1 MSDSEIK
8 SYPSAASL
16 ADLDLLIA
24 NAKKDPQAFALLYDR
39 FLSPLYR
46 YIFQRVRNRQ
56 DAEEITSQTFLAAYE
71 AFSAYH
77 HRGYFAA
84 WLFAIARKKLA
95 DHYRKAH
102 FDQSLEDTSDLVEDP
117 QYLGKAVSGE
127 RLGRL
132 RQKVADL
139 AEDEQEM
146 LRLRFSAELSFKEM
160 GVLLHKNEEAVK
172 KSFYRL
178 LARLQSQMED
188 ENV

>member
-1 MSDSEIK
+1 MSDIEIK
-8 SYPSAASL
+8 PSPSAASL
-16 ADLDLLIA
+16 VELDLLIA
-24 NAKKDPQAFALLYDR
+24 NAQKDPQAFALLYDR

-46 YIFQRVRNRQ
+46 YIYQRVHNKQ
-56 DAEEITSQTFLAAYE
+56 DAEEVTSQTFLAAYE

-95 DHYRKAH
+95 DHYRKTRN
-102 FDQSLEDTSDLVEDP
+102 DQPLEDAFDLGEDP
-117 QYLGKAVSGE
+117 QYLGKAVRGE

-132 RQKVADL
+132 RQMLASL
-139 AEDEQEM
+139 AEDEQEL
-146 LRLRFSAELSFKEM
+146 LRLRFSAEMSFKEM